1 MSAPHQPYA
10 SLQIKDFRWYLLARM
25 CLTMAWQMQGVIV
38 GWQVYEFTKDPFAL
52 GLVGLTEVLPF
63 IVTSFYGGHAADT
76 IERKKLVIA
85 FTTLYLFCAV
95 CLMSF
100 TFSFVHVLDHHNV
113 YPIYIII
120 AITGIARGFVAPAI
134 TAFLAQLIPRELY
147 SNGVTWNSN
156 TWHMAAV
163 AGPAAGGLLY
173 GFVGITAAYAIVC
186 ALMFSTLILFSIIK
200 RRPLPLSDK
209 QETIFES
216 LTTGI
221 RFVFGNQIMLGALSL
236 DMFAVLFGGA
246 VAMLPVFA
254 SDILKVGP
262 EGLGVMR
269 AAPFFGSIIMGL
281 FIAHRPPMN
290 KAGKNLLIALVGFG
304 SCMILF
310 ALSKNFYLSLFLLFL
325 SGAFDNI
332 SVIIRGTILQLI
344 TPDHM
349 RGRVSAIN
357 SIFIGSSNE
366 MGAFESGAAA
376 KLLGLV
382 PSVIFGGV
390 MTILIVGFTS
400 VFAPKLRALS
410 LREMHEKNKS

>member
-52 GLVGLTEVLPF
+52 GLVGLAEVLPF

-76 IERKKLVIA
+76 IERKKLVLV

-100 TFSFVHVLDHHNV
+100 TFPFVHVLDHHNV

-186 ALMFSTLILFSIIK
+186 ALMFSTLILFLFIK
-200 RRPLPLSDK
+200 RRPLPVSDK

-376 KLLGLV
+376 KFMGLV

-410 LREMHEKNKS
+410 LRELHERNKI